1 MKKLLLMIA
10 LSLPTLLFSQSK
22 WNADIGGG
30 TLIIKK
36 DVGASAHFGIGYQ
49 ASKHVMVNLN
59 TVFSKPKSNDFDIKY
74 DYNQVSLGV
83 EYNFIPESNLG
94 ISSVM
99 GFSYVHF
106 GDNIPLK
113 HNDGIGID
121 LGVRLAYE
129 LSEHFNFGFKM
140 VNTYTSIS
148 PGGILL
154 TDIFLRYNF

>member
-1 MKKLLLMIA
+1 MKKLILMIA
-10 LSLPTLLFSQSK
+10 LILPTLLFSQSK
-22 WNADIGGG
+22 WNVDIGGG
-30 TLIIKK
+30 TLLIKK

-49 ASKHVMVNLN
+49 ASKHVMVDLN
-59 TVFSKPKSNDFDIKY
+59 TAFSKLKNDDLDLKY
-74 DYNQVSLGV
+74 DYNQIALGV

-113 HNDGIGID
+113 HNDGLGID
-121 LGVRLAYE
+121 LGIRLAYE

-140 VNTYTSIS
+140 VNTFASIS